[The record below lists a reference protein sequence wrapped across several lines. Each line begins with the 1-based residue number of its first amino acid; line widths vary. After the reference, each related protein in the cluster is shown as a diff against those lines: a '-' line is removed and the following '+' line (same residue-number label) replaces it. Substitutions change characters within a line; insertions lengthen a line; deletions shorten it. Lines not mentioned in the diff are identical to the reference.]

1 MQVVQRWILAR
12 LRNRRFFSL
21 AELNQAIRELVEQLN
36 DRPMRGWGTTR
47 RALFEQLD
55 RPALLPLP
63 SAPYEFAAW
72 KRCRVNLDYHVE
84 VDKHL
89 YSVPFRLLRE
99 EVEARITAKTVEIF
113 HRGKLV
119 AAHQR
124 SPRPHRPTTIAEHM
138 PSSHRR
144 YRD

>member
-1 MQVVQRWILAR
+1 MAYAKAKVEVGVQVVQRWILAR

-21 AELNQAIRELVEQLN
+21 AELTRAIRELVDQLN

-55 RPALLPLP
+55 RPALSALPP
-63 SAPYEFAAW
+63 TPYESADW
-72 KRCRVNLDYHVE
+72 KRYRVNLDSHINIAT
-84 VDKHL
+84 HF
-89 YSVPFRLLRE
+89 YSVPFRLLRQ

-119 AAHQR
+119 ATHLR
-124 SPRPHRPTTIAEHM
+124 SLPP
-138 PSSHRR
+138 
-144 YRD
+144 